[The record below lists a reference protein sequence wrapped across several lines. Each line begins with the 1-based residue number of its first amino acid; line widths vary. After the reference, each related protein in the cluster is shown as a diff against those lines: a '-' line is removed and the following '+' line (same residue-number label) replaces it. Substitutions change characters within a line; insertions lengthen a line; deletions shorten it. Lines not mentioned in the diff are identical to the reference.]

1 MTIDNETLEN
11 LKKCL
16 YLPELE
22 AEYRAQLKL
31 ISDIAR
37 KAVTIKTPI
46 FGQFY
51 ADPGLGVYYKEPG
64 DYLDKGEKKIPLH
77 ECSHSRTVEF
87 FQGGGLDKLALAG
100 AARASQLETL
110 TEMAKAFTAGARV

>member
-1 MTIDNETLEN
+1 MKIENETLEN

-22 AEYRAQLKL
+22 ADYRAQLKV
-31 ISDIAR
+31 ICDIAR
-37 KAVTIKTPI
+37 KVAAVKTPI

-51 ADPGLGVYYKEPG
+51 ADPLLGVYYKEPG

-77 ECSHSRTVEF
+77 ECSHARTVDF

-100 AARASQLETL
+100 AARASQIETL
-110 TEMAKAFTAGARV
+110 TEMAKAFASGARV